1 MYTSCGNTVTG
12 LALQHKAQPGSHLNV
27 TVMNS
32 RYDFIYSRVAYLPA
46 GAKTFKSPP
55 ARVVVLDNVLA
66 LLGPLVIGFLVG
78 VLAKRVL
85 SLAAVLIALFIALA
99 ALGYLSPDQVTAFL
113 KQLGYAANEALAYA
127 TRIKNA
133 IPYSSITFLI
143 GLALGLW
150 KG

>member
-1 MYTSCGNTVTG
+1 M
-12 LALQHKAQPGSHLNV
+12 
-27 TVMNS
+27 
-32 RYDFIYSRVAYLPA
+32 
-46 GAKTFKSPP
+46 
-55 ARVVVLDNVLA
+55 VVLDNVLA
-66 LLGPLVIGFLVG
+66 LLGPFVIGFLVG